1 MATKKIAQAPI
12 ERVDRQPVV
21 FQNQDSKLWLAGIV
35 YRPRQRRANEK
46 LPLVII
52 GGPMASVK
60 ELTQSLYAQLLADR
74 GYATMVFDHSFVG
87 SSEGHPRAYEDPEV
101 KGSDWRS
108 AITFAQTLPDIDA
121 DRIAGIGIC
130 GSGVYLPCGVKDDAR
145 MKAVVSIVPFTI
157 MDIVVTATDEQLLQM
172 KADYE
177 NGAEP
182 DRLHMIEEGSEGALY
197 YFDPNRGAAVQMV
210 EMPTWSQLAWHQFHP
225 TEIIRD
231 FRKPYLVITG
241 EQAFTRPG
249 AELMYQNAASEVKE
263 LHVIPGALH
272 FEMYDHEEYVMQ
284 NLALIEKFLKDL
296 NSAVLWFNNL
306 YKYLS
311 NKKLPRIL
319 SCWKFHLP

>member
-35 YRPRQRRANEK
+35 YRPRQRRADEK

-108 AITFAQTLPDIDA
+108 AITFAQTLSDIDA
-121 DRIAGIGIC
+121 ECIAGIGIC
-130 GSGVYLPCGVKDDAR
+130 GSGVYLPCGVKDDPR

-157 MDIVVTATDEQLLQM
+157 MDIVVTASDEQLLQM

-182 DRLHMIEEGSEGALY
+182 DRLHMIEEGSAELAGRETKVLTDEEMARIAALDKGRSA
-197 YFDPNRGAAVQMV
+197 FFSHQDPAIVEWFGQMV
-210 EMPTWSQLAWHQFHP
+210 E
-225 TEIIRD
+225 ER
-231 FRKPYLVITG
+231 
-241 EQAFTRPG
+241 TR
-249 AELMYQNAASEVKE
+249 
-263 LHVIPGALH
+263 I
-272 FEMYDHEEYVMQ
+272 
-284 NLALIEKFLKDL
+284 
-296 NSAVLWFNNL
+296 
-306 YKYLS
+306 
-311 NKKLPRIL
+311 
-319 SCWKFHLP
+319 

>member
-21 FQNQDSKLWLAGIV
+21 FQNQDSELWLAGIV
-35 YRPRQRRANEK
+35 YRPRQRRADEK
-46 LPLVII
+46 LPLIII

-108 AITFAQTLPDIDA
+108 AITFAQTLSDIDA

-130 GSGVYLPCGVKDDAR
+130 GSGVYLPCGVKDDPR

-210 EMPTWSQLAWHQFHP
+210 EMPTWSQLTWHQFHP

-249 AELMYQNAASEVKE
+249 AELMYQNAASKVKE

-284 NLALIEKFLKDL
+284 NLSLIERFLK
-296 NSAVLWFNNL
+296 VNL
-306 YKYLS
+306 
-311 NKKLPRIL
+311 
-319 SCWKFHLP
+319 

>member
-1 MATKKIAQAPI
+1 MATKKIMQAPI
-12 ERVDRQPVV
+12 ERVDRTPVV
-21 FQNQDSKLWLAGIV
+21 FENQYTGLHLAGII
-35 YRPRQRRANEK
+35 YRPRNCQDGEK
-46 LPLVII
+46 LPTII
-52 GGPMASVK
+52 VGGPMASVK
-60 ELTQSLYAQLLADR
+60 ELTQSLYAQLLAER
-74 GYATMVFDHSFVG
+74 GYATMVFDHSYVG
-87 SSEGHPRAYEDPEV
+87 ASEGHPRAYEDPQV
-101 KGSDWRS
+101 KGIDWRS
-108 AITFAQTLPDIDA
+108 AITFAQTLSDIDA

-130 GSGVYLPCGVKDDAR
+130 GSGVYLPCGVKDDPR

-182 DRLHMIEEGSEGALY
+182 ERLHMIEEGSEGALY

-210 EMPTWSQLAWHQFHP
+210 EMPTWSQLTWHQFHP

-272 FEMYDHEEYVMQ
+272 FEMYDYEEYVMQ
-284 NLALIEKFLKDL
+284 NLALIEKFLKE
-296 NSAVLWFNNL
+296 NL
-306 YKYLS
+306 
-311 NKKLPRIL
+311 
-319 SCWKFHLP
+319 